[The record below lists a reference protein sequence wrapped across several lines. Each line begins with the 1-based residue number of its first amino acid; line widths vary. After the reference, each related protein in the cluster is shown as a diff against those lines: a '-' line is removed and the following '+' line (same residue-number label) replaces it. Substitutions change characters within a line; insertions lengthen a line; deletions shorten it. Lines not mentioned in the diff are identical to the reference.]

1 MTSPSTG
8 LPSRSWLPNQPE
20 VDTGCLIR
28 RPPQDG
34 QNPRPRQLKATTVV
48 SPHRSQRTRRKPWSR
63 NPLSNCRNTPIEA
76 IEQVDDYLL
85 VRRYALLPDSGGAG
99 RWRGGLGFCR
109 EVEVLE
115 GGVELTI
122 YSDHFKLAPPGRQ
135 GGRPGRTGSLTVFR
149 GGERIELS
157 AKTTHPLAPGDV
169 VRLELGGGGGYGD
182 PRERSRELV
191 ERDLAD
197 GRITAAH
204 AAAVYG
210 YRAAG
215 AVDATPG
222 PPAGTYRRS
231 SPRPP

>member
-1 MTSPSTG
+1 MTRSTRWAA
-8 LPSRSWLPNQPE
+8 SS
-20 VDTGCLIR
+20 LIR

-109 EVEVLE
+109 EVEILD

-122 YSDHFKLAPPGRQ
+122 YSDHFKLPAPGRQ
-135 GGRPGRTGSLTVFR
+135 GGLPGRTGSLTVFR
-149 GGERIELS
+149 RDARNG
-157 AKTTHPLAPGDV
+157 
-169 VRLELGGGGGYGD
+169 
-182 PRERSRELV
+182 RSPQ
-191 ERDLAD
+191 
-197 GRITAAH
+197 T
-204 AAAVYG
+204 
-210 YRAAG
+210 
-215 AVDATPG
+215 G
-222 PPAGTYRRS
+222 PPLG
-231 SPRPP
+231 P